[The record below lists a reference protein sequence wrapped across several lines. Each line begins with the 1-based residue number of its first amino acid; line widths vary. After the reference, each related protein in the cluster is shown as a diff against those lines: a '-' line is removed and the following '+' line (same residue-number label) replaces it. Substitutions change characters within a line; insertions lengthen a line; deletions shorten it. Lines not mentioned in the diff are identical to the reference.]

1 MSAPGAVFVTVPV
14 RNEERFIEH
23 CLLRL
28 QGVLS
33 RAPSP
38 SVLSV
43 AEDGSSDRTKEIL
56 DAIQQR
62 MPGLVVAK
70 NDRPLGRGLALRRL
84 WGHVDAEIFAFID
97 ADLATGPEAILQVI
111 DAVRKGADVAVGSRY
126 CPGAKVHR
134 PPLRQVVSRIYN
146 LLCRTV
152 FGGQVMDHQCGLKA
166 FSRRAIRQLLP
177 ESREDSWFWDTEM
190 IALAQR
196 QGLHVVEIPV
206 DWYEYKTRRTSLRR
220 LVKDFW
226 LHGTGITRLAYR
238 LTTRGEGLAAERSS
252 RADAT
257 AVREPFL
264 ME

>member
-1 MSAPGAVFVTVPV
+1 MSAPGAVLVTVPV

-33 RAPSP
+33 RSPSP

-43 AEDGSSDRTKEIL
+43 AEDGSNDRTKEIL
-56 DAIQQR
+56 LEVQRR
-62 MPGLVVAK
+62 MPGLLVSTNERA
-70 NDRPLGRGLALRRL
+70 LGRGLALRRL
-84 WGHVDAEIFAFID
+84 WGHVDAEIYAFID
-97 ADLATGPEAILQVI
+97 ADLATGPDALLQVI

-134 PPLRQVVSRIYN
+134 PPLRQVVSRFYN

-152 FGGQVMDHQCGLKA
+152 FGGKVMDHQCGLKA

-177 ESREDSWFWDTEM
+177 ESQEDSWFWDTEM

-196 QGLHVVEIPV
+196 QGLQVVEIPV

-220 LVKDFW
+220 LAKDFW
-226 LHGTGITRLAYR
+226 LHGTGLTRLAYR
-238 LTTRGEGLAAERSS
+238 LTTRGESVVVDRRTRSDAPAVADSLAAE
-252 RADAT
+252 
-257 AVREPFL
+257 
-264 ME
+264 